1 MTAAGG
7 QGGGGAAGWLGRERV
22 ALAECDSTND
32 EAAARAAAGAP
43 HGLVVTATA
52 QRRGRGRLGRA
63 WYSPPGG
70 TLQSACEATAGVPGG
85 GGLPSGGDVAGG
97 APGGDNLYLSCVLR
111 PALPPAALPPITLAA
126 GVAVAE
132 AVAAFEVEARL
143 KWPNDVLA
151 ARPGPAGAPGAA
163 GRKLAGILT
172 EMTTQ
177 AGRIDFVI
185 LGIGVNL
192 ATTAFPPELRDIAT
206 SLAIERGG
214 RPVAAPAFLAQLLA
228 RLEAWLDRFFAG
240 GIGAVAADFARWSG
254 MAGRTVRVN
263 TAAGPIVGRVRGI
276 TGDGG
281 LDVVDDRGH
290 AHVVMAGDVVEIEP
304 GSGGGAP

>member
-1 MTAAGG
+1 MSSVGAGG
-7 QGGGGAAGWLGRERV
+7 VAGGWLGRERV
-22 ALAECDSTND
+22 CLEECDSTND
-32 EAAARAAAGAP
+32 EAAARAAAGAA
-43 HGLVVTATA
+43 HGLVVTAAA

-63 WYSPPGG
+63 WYSPPGDG
-70 TLQSACEATAGVPGG
+70 LQSPCEATDGVPGG
-85 GGLPSGGDVAGG
+85 G
-97 APGGDNLYLSCVLR
+97 NLYVSCVLR
-111 PALPPAALPPITLAA
+111 PALAPAALPPITLAA

-132 AVAAFEVEARL
+132 AVAAFGVEARL

-151 ARPGPAGAPGAA
+151 AGTGAGGGA

-192 ATTAFPPELRDIAT
+192 ATTAFPPELAGIAT

-214 RPVAAPAFLAQLLA
+214 RPVATAAFLTEMLG
-228 RLEAWLDRFFAG
+228 RLERWLDRFFAG
-240 GIGAVAADFARWSG
+240 GIGAVAAEWTRWSG
-254 MAGRTVRVN
+254 MAGRVVRVD
-263 TAAGPIVGRVRGI
+263 TAAGPIRGRVRGI

-290 AHVVMAGDVVEIEP
+290 DHVVMAGDVVELEP
-304 GSGGGAP
+304 GAGEDGGAR